1 MFPFHLPT
9 YPQLLTTF
17 SSSSFQKGD
26 KAVNNFDPDFT
37 MEPAKL
43 TPVEDEL
50 LRSMDQTQFRGFSFI
65 NPNFKGGKAVS

>member
-1 MFPFHLPT
+1 M
-9 YPQLLTTF
+9 
-17 SSSSFQKGD
+17 
-26 KAVNNFDPDFT
+26 NNFDPDFT